1 MGGIRGRYPD
11 WGRSRVSESRD
22 VVDSGI
28 FLHEG
33 KQGRMCTGLKG
44 SDLAAPFHQ
53 TWAPVLN

>member
-1 MGGIRGRYPD
+1 M
-11 WGRSRVSESRD
+11 SESRD

-33 KQGRMCTGLKG
+33 KQGRMGTGLKG